1 MPSTRL
7 FHTLVI
13 AGAALVSAPLVACG
27 GSTGTEPSTLSQG
40 SQPQDDDDDI
50 DLGKP
55 VGKPV
60 DGKVDSGVKPAAD
73 AGAPDT
79 GWAPTK

>member
-7 FHTLVI
+7 FHTLVV
-13 AGAALVSAPLVACG
+13 AGAALVSAPLAACG
-27 GSTGTEPSTLSQG
+27 GSTGTETPSTLAQG
-40 SQPQDDDDDI
+40 NQPDDDRDDDI

-55 VGKPV
+55 V
-60 DGKVDSGVKPAAD
+60 DGKADSGVKPAAD
-73 AGAPDT
+73 AGVPDT